1 MVLFKLEFAVRQSQ
15 SGFTLIELMIV
26 VAIIG
31 ILAAIAIPTY
41 QDYTK
46 RARYTEVIGISG
58 ALKTAVEICAQ
69 EAGGA
74 LASCDSTSAGEHSV
88 VAAVALVE
96 GSDEVLSVT
105 ITDGVIRV
113 VPTAVN
119 GILATDDYL
128 LTPTLVGA
136 GQFSWSNSGSGCI
149 ASNICKAV

>member
-1 MVLFKLEFAVRQSQ
+1 MALFKLEFALRQSHN
-15 SGFTLIELMIV
+15 GFTLIELM
-26 VAIIG
+26 

-46 RARYTEVIGISG
+46 RARYAKVIGIYG
-58 ALKTAVEICAQ
+58 ALKSAAEICAQ

-74 LASCDSTSAGEHSV
+74 LASCDSASGGEQGV
-88 VAAVALVE
+88 VAAVALTQ
-96 GSDEVLSVT
+96 GSDAVLSVT

-119 GILATDDYL
+119 GILASDDYL
-128 LTPTLVGA
+128 ITPTLVGA

-149 ASNICKAV
+149 ASNVCKAV